1 MAHQNDRT
9 VSACAA
15 TVKVSP
21 ARCQHEHFAAHVGVG
36 RLTKGQGGPVTSF
49 TADIT
54 IRCAQCG
61 ARMRFLG
68 VPHGSSY
75 DVPTCSAD
83 GTELR
88 APIEVELVPEVL
100 GVPPA
105 AIQRHMLPLIRLAR
119 VERSRRGEG
128 GLTPHSR
135 MKLVQA
141 FWPDYMKHAE
151 VAWSVLVERPEAA
164 LATGR
169 DQAAKDGDD
178 HARS

>member
-1 MAHQNDRT
+1 MREERDEWTGEVLRMPETVLERIAWALCAHDCMAGEGYLNDEELAGLEMLIQKMDRT
-9 VSACAA
+9 VPPDAQSRA
-15 TVKVSP
+15 TW
-21 ARCQHEHFAAHVGVG
+21 
-36 RLTKGQGGPVTSF
+36 
-49 TADIT
+49 
-54 IRCAQCG
+54 
-61 ARMRFLG
+61 
-68 VPHGSSY
+68 
-75 DVPTCSAD
+75 
-83 GTELR
+83 
-88 APIEVELVPEVL
+88 L

-135 MKLVQA
+135 MKLVRA

-178 HARS
+178 HARL